1 MDMMA
6 VVSLIFLV
14 ASIALGFWRKL
25 NMGII
30 AIFFALILGRM
41 FGVSD
46 SNILGYF
53 STSLFLRLLGVMLLF
68 SIAQGNGTIEKI
80 TKKVASLSGAAVT
93 MIPVIIYLLVVAI
106 SLAGAGGPA
115 GLALAAIITV
125 PLAYQLK
132 ISPLKL
138 APAAIWGTC
147 AGPSSLNV
155 VGILASS
162 LGAESGIDVNL
173 MAMFITSFVG
183 ESIVFI
189 VWYIASG
196 WLRMESVEQLT
207 HEQAKPFDRSN
218 WLTLAAVLVLV
229 FLTLVMQVDVGLAG
243 FACSFILLIIPGVI
257 DEKKAI
263 TGVPWGTLVM
273 IGGMGILITM
283 VETLGG
289 IELISNGL
297 ASIMTVDTA
306 PAVMSATGSVMSA
319 VSSTTGVVM
328 PTLIPTV
335 PGIIESLGGGNGQEL
350 IFAIT
355 AGAGQTVISPL
366 STGGALVLAAYGN
379 IYKPS
384 EKERSKM
391 FVELFLYAIAMMI
404 VFAVFGLRGLYGWF
418 I

>member
-1 MDMMA
+1 
-6 VVSLIFLV
+6 
-14 ASIALGFWRKL
+14 
-25 NMGII
+25 
-30 AIFFALILGRM
+30 
-41 FGVSD
+41 
-46 SNILGYF
+46 
-53 STSLFLRLLGVMLLF
+53 
-68 SIAQGNGTIEKI
+68 
-80 TKKVASLSGAAVT
+80 
-93 MIPVIIYLLVVAI
+93 
-106 SLAGAGGPA
+106 
-115 GLALAAIITV
+115 
-125 PLAYQLK
+125 
-132 ISPLKL
+132 
-138 APAAIWGTC
+138 
-147 AGPSSLNV
+147 
-155 VGILASS
+155 
-162 LGAESGIDVNL
+162 

-404 VFAVFGLRGLYGWF
+404 VFAVFGLIGLYGWF